1 MCYASPVML
10 RVPQLHP
17 GHEQRGRGCCAISE
31 RPAPSSFASSSLLR
45 SLSALFP
52 LHPRNSPVS
61 PLFPLLTQ
69 KQGGGGCLFSLSDLP
84 SSVPGTRPDPVGLSG
99 ACPDPV
105 GMARRFCSAFSF
117 SPLSPIIPAPLATA
131 ALRVVPAPICTT
143 TSRIHVGAP
152 TIAPSQERR
161 DNPKNRP
168 EGRPLQRRGEERR
181 PVGDVLA
188 ALRKIPDC
196 AQHSLLHDEV
206 HGLPEQPAHGARCQ
220 RRRRAATHARNQA
233 ALPVCQGFQGEAPK
247 TFLSRLSR
255 LQPGPIVRADHHKR
269 TLWLHHRSDH
279 AALPAKPLGRGEP
292 YGLAG
297 GSGLPSRHETFHP
310 GHFASREIF
319 EEGVAIEAA
328 AVLPDLHQPGP
339 DLLRGR
345 LNGNRMRRLA
355 RVDGEQLVSG
365 QSGASF
371 RGRGA
376 PMRTPATQPK
386 VVDQPGGHE
395 DGKKRESSAYE
406 PLSHCV
412 YLLWGSVR

>member
-152 TIAPSQERR
+152 TFSFLRAPVADIFRWPPGALNRLDAPS
-161 DNPKNRP
+161 
-168 EGRPLQRRGEERR
+168 LF
-181 PVGDVLA
+181 
-188 ALRKIPDC
+188 
-196 AQHSLLHDEV
+196 SLL
-206 HGLPEQPAHGARCQ
+206 A
-220 RRRRAATHARNQA
+220 N
-233 ALPVCQGFQGEAPK
+233 K
-247 TFLSRLSR
+247 SSYSRTY
-255 LQPGPIVRADHHKR
+255 A
-269 TLWLHHRSDH
+269 
-279 AALPAKPLGRGEP
+279 
-292 YGLAG
+292 
-297 GSGLPSRHETFHP
+297 
-310 GHFASREIF
+310 
-319 EEGVAIEAA
+319 
-328 AVLPDLHQPGP
+328 
-339 DLLRGR
+339 
-345 LNGNRMRRLA
+345 RLA
-355 RVDGEQLVSG
+355 RKSNYSRTYAKQGGGVGCRNGNVPKICRRADIFILAGERRQ
-365 QSGASF
+365 
-371 RGRGA
+371 
-376 PMRTPATQPK
+376 TQ
-386 VVDQPGGHE
+386 
-395 DGKKRESSAYE
+395 E
-406 PLSHCV
+406 PV
-412 YLLWGSVR
+412 

>member
-152 TIAPSQERR
+152 TFSCAKSVCRASGAGNHYAHRTQRSRAGLTSVAPT
-161 DNPKNRP
+161 
-168 EGRPLQRRGEERR
+168 
-181 PVGDVLA
+181 
-188 ALRKIPDC
+188 ALRRKNPQDGSCRSSNCRLWTVNCELSPLSPTI
-196 AQHSLLHDEV
+196 
-206 HGLPEQPAHGARCQ
+206 PAHTGRSPVSPIIPALTQNRGGGVGYRNGNVPKIC
-220 RRRRAATHARNQA
+220 RRADI
-233 ALPVCQGFQGEAPK
+233 PICGKEV
-247 TFLSRLSR
+247 
-255 LQPGPIVRADHHKR
+255 LQ
-269 TLWLHHRSDH
+269 L
-279 AALPAKPLGRGEP
+279 
-292 YGLAG
+292 
-297 GSGLPSRHETFHP
+297 
-310 GHFASREIF
+310 
-319 EEGVAIEAA
+319 
-328 AVLPDLHQPGP
+328 
-339 DLLRGR
+339 
-345 LNGNRMRRLA
+345 
-355 RVDGEQLVSG
+355 
-365 QSGASF
+365 
-371 RGRGA
+371 
-376 PMRTPATQPK
+376 
-386 VVDQPGGHE
+386 
-395 DGKKRESSAYE
+395 
-406 PLSHCV
+406 
-412 YLLWGSVR
+412 